1 MFVAHHSGRTRLARR
16 AFLLVGLLPAAL
28 LAGFGAWRHAPAHR
42 RSVERSLEA
51 ALGVGLSAG
60 RVVHPR
66 PGVVRLEAVV
76 ARAGGEVVATIPRVE
91 LETSAGEVRL
101 RASGVEASPRAA
113 SLAARL
119 GRDWLGEPH
128 RFGRNVVVEC
138 EGVWLAA
145 GDGSGAGVDA
155 RFALRGECVAAGNGR
170 AIRVRSLADGD
181 DDALVVQAFGETEA
195 EPARIEIQ
203 SALARPVALGLV
215 AAILDRPGLVDRLGG
230 GATVAG
236 RCGLV
241 VEGGALRGTIAGSLD
256 GVDLAACTRT
266 LPLAAE
272 GRARVEVASATLS
285 GGRLAA
291 ADATISGGPGAVDR
305 ATLDVLLGV
314 VGARPGPAW
323 GGAGAPRRVPYDAL
337 EARITLD
344 VAGLRFGAA
353 SPQGLLAVG
362 GRALLEPPLQPLP
375 VDRLAW
381 ALSPGATRAVPAT
394 EASAWILS
402 VLPLPPS
409 TGALPADGP
418 ARR

>member
-28 LAGFGAWRHAPAHR
+28 LAGFGAWRHAAPHR

-51 ALGVGLSAG
+51 ALGVGLSTG

-66 PGVVRLEAVV
+66 PGVVRLEGVV
-76 ARAGGEVVATIPRVE
+76 ARVGGEVVATIPRVE
-91 LETSAGEVRL
+91 LETTAGEVRL
-101 RASGVEASPRAA
+101 RASGMEATPRAA
-113 SLAARL
+113 ALAAGL
-119 GRDWLGEPH
+119 ARDWLGEPH

-138 EGVWLAA
+138 EGEWQDA
-145 GDGSGAGVDA
+145 GDGPAAGADP

-170 AIRVRSLADGD
+170 AIRVRPLADGG
-181 DDALVVQAFGETEA
+181 DAVVVRAFGATGD

-203 SALARPVALGLV
+203 ATLARPVALGLV
-215 AAILDRPGLVDRLGG
+215 AAVLDRPWLAERLGA
-230 GATVAG
+230 GAIVAG

-241 VEGGALRGTIAGSLD
+241 FEEGMLRGTLAGSVD
-256 GVDLAACTRT
+256 GVDLAACTRA
-266 LPLAAE
+266 LAITAE
-272 GRARVEVASATLS
+272 GRARLDVASATLA
-285 GGRLAA
+285 GGRLVAA
-291 ADATISGGPGAVDR
+291 EASVGGGSGAIDR
-305 ATLDVLLGV
+305 AALDVLMGV

-323 GGAGAPRRVPYDAL
+323 GGVGAARRVPYDAL
-337 EARITLD
+337 EARVTLD
-344 VAGLRFGAA
+344 TAGLRFAA
-353 SPQGLLAVG
+353 AGPTGLLAVG
-362 GRALLEPPLQPLP
+362 GRALVEPPVQPLP

-409 TGALPADGP
+409 TGALPADAP

>member
-16 AFLLVGLLPAAL
+16 AFLLVGLLPAVL
-28 LAGFGAWRHAPAHR
+28 LAGFGAWRHAPVHR

-51 ALGVGLSAG
+51 VLGVGLSAA

-66 PGVVRLEAVV
+66 PGVVRLEDVV
-76 ARAGGEVVATIPRVE
+76 ARAGGEVVATIARVE
-91 LETSAGEVRL
+91 FETSAGEVRL
-101 RASGVEASPRAA
+101 RASGAEASPRAA

-128 RFGRNVVVEC
+128 RFRRNVVVEC
-138 EGVWLAA
+138 EGVWQAA
-145 GDGSGAGVDA
+145 GDGVGTGADP

-181 DDALVVQAFGETEA
+181 DALVVQAFGATET

-203 SALARPVALGLV
+203 SSLARPVALGLV
-215 AAILDRPGLVDRLGG
+215 AAVLDRPWLVDRLGA

-241 VEGGALRGTIAGSLD
+241 VEGGMLRGSIAGSLD
-256 GVDLAACTRT
+256 GVDLAACTRS

-272 GRARVEVASATLS
+272 GRARVEVASATLA
-285 GGRLAA
+285 GGRLVA
-291 ADATISGGPGAVDR
+291 ADASVSGGAGVVDR
-305 ATLDVLLGV
+305 AALDVLLGV
-314 VGARPGPAW
+314 IGARPGPAW

-353 SPQGLLAVG
+353 SPHGLIAVG